1 MMVKRL
7 KTRATGG
14 QRYLC
19 SNVARFSGNEIISG
33 LGDVDASDGI
43 GVAGEEGL
51 LSASADRPRDDAR
64 TERIERAEAIRWT
77 EQSVPDFA

>member
-1 MMVKRL
+1 MAPNSPHGPSAHVPNKVQRHRDPL
-7 KTRATGG
+7 AT
-14 QRYLC
+14 
-19 SNVARFSGNEIISG
+19 NVARFSGNEIMSG

-64 TERIERAEAIRWT
+64 TERIERAEAIR
-77 EQSVPDFA
+77 